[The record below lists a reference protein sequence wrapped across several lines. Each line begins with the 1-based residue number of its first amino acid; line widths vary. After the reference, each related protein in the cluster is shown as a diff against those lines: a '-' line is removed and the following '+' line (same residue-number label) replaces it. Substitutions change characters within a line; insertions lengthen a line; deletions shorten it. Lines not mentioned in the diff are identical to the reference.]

1 MLDIKSNK
9 YQLLIMLKTLQTMH
23 NIDDNFDTVV

>member
-9 YQLLIMLKTLQTMH
+9 YQLLIMLKTLQTMP